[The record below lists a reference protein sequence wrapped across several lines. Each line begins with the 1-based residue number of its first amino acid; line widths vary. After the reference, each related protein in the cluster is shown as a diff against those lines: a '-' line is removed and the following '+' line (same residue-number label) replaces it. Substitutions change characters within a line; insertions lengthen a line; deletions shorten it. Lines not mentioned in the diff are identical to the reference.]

1 MAGNCLNLITLTK
14 GYLTGDFKNKLAS
27 LLGESRE
34 KTDTGLNV
42 AIPGFL
48 SGLDNTAS
56 TPDGARRLS
65 TAVDNADE
73 GMLTNLTSLFGMG
86 NDIGTGPLQ
95 SLLGVGGF
103 SELTGN
109 IGRAAGLSGKTVS
122 TLIGFL
128 APIIFAMFKKLK
140 RARGL
145 DAAGL
150 ATLLSSQRGNIA
162 AAMHEATP
170 EDTYGPRAVPHA
182 RMT

>member
-1 MAGNCLNLITLTK
+1 MAGNCLNLIELTK
-14 GYLTGDFKNKLAS
+14 GYLTGDIKNKLAS

-48 SGLDNTAS
+48 SGLDSTAS

-73 GMLTNLTSLFGMG
+73 GLLTNITSLFGMG
-86 NDIGTGPLQ
+86 NDIGTSTLQ
-95 SLLGVGGF
+95 SLLGAGGF
-103 SELTGN
+103 AELSGD
-109 IGRAAGLSGKTVS
+109 IGKGAGLSGKSVS

-128 APIIFAMFKKLK
+128 APVVFAMFKKLK
-140 RARGL
+140 QARGL

-162 AAMHEATP
+162 A
-170 EDTYGPRAVPHA
+170 
-182 RMT
+182 